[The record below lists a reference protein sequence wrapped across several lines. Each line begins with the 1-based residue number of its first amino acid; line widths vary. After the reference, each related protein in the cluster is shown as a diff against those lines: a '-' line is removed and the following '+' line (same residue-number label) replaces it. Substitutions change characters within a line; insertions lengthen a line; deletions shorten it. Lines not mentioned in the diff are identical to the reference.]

1 MVSKL
6 LAIPRA
12 AIGRTQPRH
21 DTDQALETF
30 PSCSW
35 IGGHC
40 RAMEFSLWHSDS
52 CLCGWLDQNTEWIGR
67 WRRGVHFRDWVRLVI
82 LLFMVAFGFR
92 VACLIKYRIILTAW

>member
-12 AIGRTQPRH
+12 AIGRTQPHH

-52 CLCGWLDQNTEWIGR
+52 GLCGWLDQNTEWIER
-67 WRRGVHFRDWVRLVI
+67 CRRGVHFRDWVRFPF
-82 LLFMVAFGFR
+82 LLFVVGFGFR
-92 VACLIKYRIILTAW
+92 VACLIKYRIILGAW